1 MAAQN
6 VVGLDIG
13 FSSVKAVVLSH
24 KSNPP
29 KLISIGQIPSP
40 SPGII
45 SDADLDL
52 EALATSLKS
61 LLKEVNAPT
70 QNVII
75 GLQESRIFTR
85 VVYDLPFLTD
95 DELAQA
101 IRYAAEE
108 FVPMPIKD
116 VNLNYQVLFRSTER
130 KGPKSRTVVFVVASP
145 KVLIEK
151 YLKVMQMAE
160 AKVLAIET
168 ELIAAARA
176 LVGTNPYSPTTL
188 IVELGSSTTDFAVVS
203 QGLILLT
210 RSIATGGIA
219 LTRAIAQVFN
229 FELTQADEYKK
240 VYGLLEDQLEG
251 KLFQI
256 LKPIVSVMV
265 NEAKSIIQ
273 AHQFQNPQLPVKRV
287 VLAGGGAQLPGLV
300 KFIATSLELEVQE
313 ADPWS
318 SVNLDQNLKAKL
330 STQGAAYSVA
340 VGLALRKE

>member
-1 MAAQN
+1 MAAKT

-13 FSSVKAVVLSH
+13 FSSIKSVVLSH
-24 KSNPP
+24 KNNPP

-40 SPGII
+40 QPGIL

-52 EALATSLKS
+52 EALGTAIKS

-70 QNVII
+70 QNVVI

-116 VNLNYQVLFRSTER
+116 VNLNYQVLYRSTEK
-130 KGPKSRTVVFVVASP
+130 KGAKSRTVVFVVASP

-151 YLKVMQMAE
+151 YLKVMEMSE
-160 AKVLAIET
+160 IKVLAIET

-176 LVGTNPYSPTTL
+176 LVGSNPYSPTTL
-188 IVELGSSTTDFAVVS
+188 IMELGSTTTDFVIIS

-210 RSIATGGIA
+210 RSIATGGVA

-229 FELTQADEYKK
+229 FEITQADEYKK

-251 KLFQI
+251 KLYQI

-265 NEAKSIIQ
+265 NEAKSVIQ

-300 KFIATSLELEVQE
+300 KYIASSLELEVQE
-313 ADPWS
+313 ADPWGGVS
-318 SVNLDQNLKAKL
+318 MDQNLKAKL
-330 STQGAAYSVA
+330 STQGATYSVA
-340 VGLALRKE
+340 VGLALREE